1 MSKVA
6 YIILGWNN
14 QDLLDECFDSIKQ
27 QTYSERLVVY
37 VDNGSSD
44 DSVEFVRKTYPEVR
58 IIEIGRNTGFALG
71 NNIGIASA
79 LKDKEVEYIVLLNT
93 DARLTPEWTQQII
106 DFAEMKP
113 KGAFFQGTTLD
124 YYDHSVVDSTHI
136 FLARNGQGTQGSWR
150 NYYTN
155 EFGPKKVFGVNA
167 AACLVTRKFLDAQP
181 FGDKVFDEEFF
192 IYLEDVDL
200 SMRAT
205 IMGWDNYLVPGA
217 RAYHMGSAS
226 SGKIPGF
233 SLYMTFR
240 NNSAVLVKNLPLKL
254 IFRALPKLIKGDI
267 DTIITLRRTGH
278 QQAISKV
285 IKGRFVGFFRAFLYL
300 GKRRKLAKVRQV
312 DTELLWKLMDKGY

>member
-27 QTYSERLVVY
+27 QTFKERLVIY
-37 VDNGSSD
+37 VDNGSKD
-44 DSVEFVRKTYPEVR
+44 NSVRLIQEKHPEVHV
-58 IIEIGRNTGFALG
+58 IETGRNTGFALG
-71 NNIGIASA
+71 NNIGIEEAM
-79 LKDKEVEYIVLLNT
+79 KDSEVENIVLLNT
-93 DARLTPEWTQQII
+93 DARLAPDWTRQIL
-106 DFAEMKP
+106 DFTKLKP
-113 KGAFFQGTTLD
+113 KGAIFQGTTLD
-124 YYDHSVVDSTHI
+124 YYNNAIVDSTHI

-150 NYYTN
+150 NFYTN

-167 AACLVTRKFLDAQP
+167 AACLITRKFLEAQP
-181 FGDKVFDEEFF
+181 FGREVFDEDFF

-205 IMGWDNYLVPGA
+205 VMGWDNYLVPGA

-254 IFRALPKLIKGDI
+254 IIRSLPRLIRGDI
-267 DTIITLRRTGH
+267 DTIITLQRTNRK
-278 QQAISKV
+278 QAIGKV
-285 IKGRFVGFFRAFLYL
+285 IKGRVVGVFRAAIYL
-300 GKRRKLAKVRQV
+300 SKRRKLTKVKNI
-312 DTELLWKLMDKGY
+312 DTEFLWKLMDKGY